1 MATAVA
7 YALDR
12 LEPLVVE
19 AGTGT
24 GKTFAYL
31 VPALLSGRRIIVSTG
46 TRNLQ
51 DQLFH
56 RDLPVVAQALGRPVQ
71 IALLKGRANYLCRH
85 RLALASSI
93 PTLPGLE
100 AASGVKLGKIEAWSQ
115 VTVAGDI
122 SECEV
127 VADSDP
133 VWMAVTSTRENC
145 LGMECPEYQGCH
157 VANARRVAQAADI
170 VIVNHHL
177 LLADMA
183 LREEGFGELLPG
195 VDAVI
200 LDEAHQ
206 FPDIAAQFFG
216 VRVGSRGLLNLTRD
230 IAFELTRA
238 GLLDA
243 STRTLVEAIE
253 RPVALMTRALQGL
266 AERVDWARL
275 PDTVLEGAADL
286 SRALLDLTSRLDD
299 PALEEVAIKQC
310 VRRMQELTARL
321 HAVMEADDASGFRWA
336 ECSARGF
343 SLEYT
348 PFEVA
353 DRLRAQMDARPCA
366 WVYTSA
372 TLAVDQDFSH
382 FTDRVGASRART
394 LQVASPFDYRTQALL
409 FTPRTLPQPSDPGYT
424 AAMIRAALPLVR
436 AAGGRAFILFTS
448 HRALSEGARYFK
460 SLLTADDDFPVL
472 VQGDVPRDALLRRF
486 RELGN
491 AVLMGTGSFWEGVDV
506 RGPALSLVVIDKL
519 PFAPPDDPILR
530 ARLEG
535 FKRDGRNPFMEYQVP
550 QAILSLKQ
558 GVGRLI
564 RDSDDFGVVMLGDP
578 RLHTR
583 GYGQAFL
590 KSLPPMTQTEESPVA
605 EAFLRAQIATLTQAS
620 LGVVT

>member
-1 MATAVA
+1 MAVA
-7 YALDR
+7 VADALER
-12 LEPLVVE
+12 LDALVVE

-51 DQLFH
+51 DQLYH
-56 RDLPVVAQALGRPVQ
+56 RDLPVVSQALGRPVQ
-71 IALLKGRANYLCRH
+71 VALLKGRANYLCRH
-85 RLALASSI
+85 RLALASSM
-93 PTLPGLE
+93 PHLPGLE
-100 AASGVKLGKIEAWSQ
+100 AASGTKLATIEAWSQ
-115 VTVAGDI
+115 LTVTGDI
-122 SECEV
+122 GECEA

-145 LGMECPEYQGCH
+145 LGVECPEYQGCH
-157 VANARRVAQAADI
+157 VASARRHAQASDI

-195 VDAVI
+195 AEAVI

-216 VRVGSRGLLNLTRD
+216 VRVGSRGVLNLTRD
-230 IAFELTRA
+230 TLFELTRA

-243 STRTLVEAIE
+243 STRALVEAIE
-253 RPVALMTRALQGL
+253 SAVALISRALYGL
-266 AERVDWARL
+266 AERVDWNQL
-275 PDTVLEGAADL
+275 PDIVLEGAADL
-286 SRALLDLTSRLDD
+286 SQALLDLIARLDN
-299 PALEEVAIKQC
+299 PALEEVAVKQC
-310 VRRMQELTARL
+310 VRRAQEFTTRL
-321 HAVMEADDASGFRWA
+321 QAVLEADDASGFRWA
-336 ECSARGF
+336 ECGARGF

-382 FTDRVGASRART
+382 FTDRVGASTART
-394 LQVASPFDYRTQALL
+394 LQVASPFDYQTQALL
-409 FTPRTLPQPSDPGYT
+409 FTPRTLPEPADPQYT

-436 AAGGRAFILFTS
+436 AAGGRSFILFTS
-448 HRALSEGARYFK
+448 HRALSEGARYLK
-460 SLLTADDDFPVL
+460 SVLTSQDTFPVL

-491 AVLMGTGSFWEGVDV
+491 AVLMGTSSFWEGVDV

-535 FKRDGRNPFMEYQVP
+535 FKRDGRNPFMAYQVP
-550 QAILSLKQ
+550 QAILALKQ

-583 GYGQAFL
+583 GYGRSFL
-590 KSLPPMTQTEESPVA
+590 KSLPPMTQTEDSAVA
-605 EAFLRAQIATLTQAS
+605 EAFLSDHIAGLAKTAQGSAA
-620 LGVVT
+620 